1 MFWQAMK
8 VPPTLYRRATHF
20 LSAQQLNREVD
31 QLRREKQTA
40 FELKPEEW
48 RNSDPG
54 HHLEEEIV
62 LLEDLHDALKTIFHQ
77 MADLFTPEP

>member
-1 MFWQAMK
+1 MK
-8 VPPTLYRRATHF
+8 VPPALYGRA
-20 LSAQQLNREVD
+20 SAFHSLAEQLKDDVD

-40 FELKPEEW
+40 FESQPEDW

-62 LLEDLHDALKTIFHQ
+62 LLEDLHDALKTILHQ